1 MGRKRK
7 QSIIAHLKEKILG
20 PKPKSKWDTVS
31 PEVPYT
37 GDESAEEALENELA
51 HELGVAFDVYGRV
64 NQILVVVFLFSLD
77 QQLRGGCVSLFRGSQ
92 DQVDQFMSSVSESPV
107 PPNVHVELGN

>member
-51 HELGVAFDVYGRV
+51 HELGVAFDVYGRG
-64 NQILVVVFLFSLD
+64 NQIFVTIGRRFNREISLVAENSLSKLKIPQD
-77 QQLRGGCVSLFRGSQ
+77 SQ
-92 DQVDQFMSSVSESPV
+92 SDA
-107 PPNVHVELGN
+107 

>member
-64 NQILVVVFLFSLD
+64 NQILFVTIFPRFEK
-77 QQLRGGCVSLFRGSQ
+77 
-92 DQVDQFMSSVSESPV
+92 ESR
-107 PPNVHVELGN
+107 LSYLIQW

>member
-1 MGRKRK
+1 M
-7 QSIIAHLKEKILG
+7 
-20 PKPKSKWDTVS
+20 S

-64 NQILVVVFLFSLD
+64 NQIFVLSYI
-77 QQLRGGCVSLFRGSQ
+77 
-92 DQVDQFMSSVSESPV
+92 P
-107 PPNVHVELGN
+107 

>member
-7 QSIIAHLKEKILG
+7 QSILAHLKEKILG
-20 PKPKSKWDTVS
+20 PRPKSKWDPVS

-64 NQILVVVFLFSLD
+64 KHNFHITYSIQHQPF
-77 QQLRGGCVSLFRGSQ
+77 RGGYFS
-92 DQVDQFMSSVSESPV
+92 
-107 PPNVHVELGN
+107 